1 MTLLKLY
8 RLSRFA
14 IFICRWTVESSLG
27 LGHAE
32 EGWLLTRLL
41 IIPEGEGSPKRRVK
55 NTKGRFGLAF

>member
-14 IFICRWTVESSLG
+14 RFIWRYTVDSSLG

-41 IIPEGEGSPKRRVK
+41 IIPEGEGSSKRRVK
-55 NTKGRFGLAF
+55 NTKGKFGMAF